1 MGKGV
6 KSALINNGGNA
17 SKQASTISGQL
28 TPQLQAEAANPQGYT
43 PQQQAYMNTASQQS
57 LGGGEAATTGG
68 ANLTAAR
75 TRNAGGFQG
84 AVGTANQATQRQA
97 SQNAVQNAT
106 AQANLQQQQR
116 QSALSA
122 LQSLYGTNLSGSNSA
137 LNSANQTPNEWN
149 NLLNTTIS
157 AAGQGANAIEK
168 GITACWLAA
177 AHFGEDFLTGPR
189 TNLVRN
195 WLWSTWSKHWY
206 AKPVLWL
213 YSKFGQRLAQSPS
226 FVRLC
231 GPLFDLALEKAN
243 G

>member
-6 KSALINNGGNA
+6 KSALISNGGNA
-17 SKQASTISGQL
+17 SKQASTIAGQL
-28 TPQLQAEAANPQGYT
+28 TPQLQAEAENPQGYT

-57 LGGGEAATTGG
+57 LGGGEAATTGQ

-84 AVGTANQATQRQA
+84 AVGTANQGTQRQA

-122 LQSLYGTNLSGSNSA
+122 LQSLYATNLSGSNTA
-137 LNSANQTPNEWN
+137 LNEANQTPNEWN
-149 NLLNTTIS
+149 TLLNTTVGS
-157 AAGQGANAIEK
+157 AGQAAGAYAK
-168 GITACWLAA
+168 ACWLAA
-177 AHFGEDFLTGPR
+177 AHFGEDFLTGAR
-189 TNLVRN
+189 TNLVRD

-213 YSKFGQRLAQSPS
+213 YSKFGQRLATSR
-226 FVRLC
+226 FVVACC